1 MNTTKIAE
9 LTEIRLTG
17 FMSAYLVL
25 RVLRTVLKNKTW
37 QTIFIEILIL
47 IIISQTEDQSSRFC
61 LPCSNKVRS
70 TRAEFS
76 VIKTSFHE
84 RENGDNGF

>member
-1 MNTTKIAE
+1 MNTTEIAE

-25 RVLRTVLKNKTW
+25 RVFRTVLKTKLGRR
-37 QTIFIEILIL
+37 FFSEILIL
-47 IIISQTEDQSSRFC
+47 ITISQTEDQSSGFC

-84 RENGDNGF
+84 REHGDNGF